1 MYNYVEGVQLPR
13 NGGVNGQFGY
23 TVSGL
28 RRLKPEMKKN
38 LFCIPNDSI
47 MTCLLVKI
55 HLLFK
60 PLFFNSP

>member
-1 MYNYVEGVQLPR
+1 MYNYVNGVQLPG

-28 RRLKPEMKKN
+28 RRLKPEMKKT
-38 LFCIPNDSI
+38 LFLHTIDTI

-55 HLLFK
+55 HLLF
-60 PLFFNSP
+60 

>member
-1 MYNYVEGVQLPR
+1 MHNYVDGVQLPR

-38 LFCIPNDSI
+38 LFYIPIDFI
-47 MTCLLVKI
+47 MICLLAKI
-55 HLLFK
+55 HLLF
-60 PLFFNSP
+60 